1 MPPRVRKL
9 VLTLHIALSV
19 SWLGVEATQVVL
31 GLTAVATGDAE
42 RLKATYVVMQLVGTR
57 IVPVAALGSLL
68 TGLLLG
74 LGTAWGVFR
83 HYWVTAKLVINVM
96 VILAGHEVFR
106 FWLNQQAR
114 VVLSTPL
121 DTLTTADVGS
131 VRLRL
136 LAGLSTA
143 LVLLATAAV
152 LSVYK
157 PWGRTGIGR
166 RDLRPPST
174 ATRSAR

>member
-31 GLTAVATGDAE
+31 GVSAVATGDAE
-42 RLKATYVVMQLVGTR
+42 RLKATYVVMQFVGTR
-57 IVPVAALGSLL
+57 IVPPAALGSLL

-83 HYWVTAKLVINVM
+83 HYWVTTKLLINVM

-114 VVLSTPL
+114 VVLGTPVA
-121 DTLTTADVGS
+121 TLTTADVGS

-143 LVLLATAAV
+143 LVLLTVATV

-157 PWGRTGIGR
+157 PWGRTRIGR
-166 RDLRPPST
+166 RDVRPPST
-174 ATRSAR
+174 AEQTTR